1 MEDIDLIRQYA
12 KAWNNLDVKF
22 IEHYLSNDYH
32 FESQMGFNHIKSKTE
47 YLRYLDDKFNII
59 KKANEEGDSFLNAE
73 IGYYNDN
80 PCLILLQIHNEPKM
94 TGSLTK
100 IVSEGKEEWINK
112 TSKVIETV
120 LLIEC
125 EGDKIS
131 SGILCIIPTAYEVQ
145 RTGELPI

>member
-1 MEDIDLIRQYA
+1 MKDIDLIRQYA

-22 IEHYLSNDYH
+22 IEPHLSDDYH
-32 FESQMGFNHIKSKTE
+32 FESQMGYNHINSKSE
-47 YLRYLDDKFNII
+47 YLRYLGDKFNII

-120 LLIEC
+120 FLIEC
-125 EGDKIS
+125 KGSKLV
-131 SGILCIIPTAYEVQ
+131 SGILCIIPTAFDVQ
-145 RTGELPI
+145 RTGEIPL